1 MGDDLGIS
9 FSPPGITKCYAEG
22 SPFESNKTGTSVGF
36 ADQVQA
42 AIYGAQTM
50 DFRNDGTSGVTG
62 HDSHNGGGDTLRD
75 VLIMADDLGAKDGQ
89 APMMMDKNMTEG
101 RIDLME
107 KPATIDTE
115 GSDVAAVLAAMAK
128 AAPAPRQDLTDS
140 KSVGERRFT
149 IITDSSRDGLLTE
162 FGKETLEYRYLL
174 PGESYQDLFARVADA
189 YADDEAHAQR
199 LYDHISRL
207 WFMPATPVLSNGGT
221 GRGLPISCY
230 LNSVDD
236 SLEGIVSTWNE
247 NVWLASRGGGIGT
260 YWGQVRGIGEPV
272 GLNGKTSGIIP
283 FVRVMDSLTLAISQ
297 GSLRRGSAAV
307 YIDVSHPEIEEFL
320 EIRKPSGDFNRKALN
335 LHHGVLLT
343 DEFMNAVR
351 NGDEFALRSPRDGS
365 ERGRVDARSLFQ
377 KLVETRLATGEPYIV
392 FNDTVNR
399 TMPEHHRALGLKVST
414 SNLCSE
420 ITLPTGRDHLG
431 NDRTA
436 VCCLSSLNLEKWD
449 EWAGDKNFVEDVM
462 RFLDNVLQDYIDRAP
477 PEMARAKYSAMRERS
492 VGMGVMGFHSFLQS
506 RGLGFESALAK
517 SWNMKIFRHIHAKA
531 NEASMLL
538 AQERG
543 ACPDAEDMGKMERFS
558 CKMAI
563 APTASISII
572 CGGTSAC
579 IEPIPAN
586 IYTHKTLSGSF
597 VVKNPY
603 LEKLLRDKSKDSTN
617 VWNTILEKGGSVQHL
632 DFLSAEEKEAFKTS
646 FEIDQ
651 RWLLELAADRTPY
664 IDQAQSLN
672 LFIPADVDKW
682 DLMMLHFQAWEKGIK
697 SLYYLRS
704 KSVQRAGFAG
714 SGMDGGVEADN
725 TLDAKKVE
733 LMTAQTDYDE
743 CLACQ

>member
-1 MGDDLGIS
+1 MGAG
-9 FSPPGITKCYAEG
+9 
-22 SPFESNKTGTSVGF
+22 
-36 ADQVQA
+36 
-42 AIYGAQTM
+42 M
-50 DFRNDGTSGVTG
+50 DFRDTGT
-62 HDSHNGGGDTLRD
+62 NGQSGGDMQADFLSDATMNQETKKMDAATMPETVD
-75 VLIMADDLGAKDGQ
+75 V
-89 APMMMDKNMTEG
+89 
-101 RIDLME
+101 ME
-107 KPATIDTE
+107 KPETLEKANASE
-115 GSDVAAVLAAMAK
+115 APQ
-128 AAPAPRQDLTDS
+128 AAPVKVTAEGGGSKDVHAPRFKVVTDA
-140 KSVGERRFT
+140 
-149 IITDSSRDGLLTE
+149 SRDALLTE
-162 FGKETLEYRYLL
+162 FGKETLEDRYLL
-174 PGESYQDLFARVADA
+174 PGESYQDLFARVAAA
-189 YADDEAHAQR
+189 YADDAAHAQR
-199 LYDHISRL
+199 VYDYISQL

-236 SLEGIVSTWNE
+236 SLGGIVNTWNE

-260 YWGQVRGIGEPV
+260 YWGSVRGIGEPV

-297 GSLRRGSAAV
+297 GSLRRGSAAC
-307 YIDVSHPEIEEFL
+307 YLDVSHPEIEEFL

-343 DEFMNAVR
+343 DEFMEAVKSGSDFDLKSPKTGEVRSTVNAR
-351 NGDEFALRSPRDGS
+351 A
-365 ERGRVDARSLFQ
+365 LFQ

-392 FNDTVNR
+392 FVDQVNR
-399 TMPEHHRALGLKVST
+399 MMPKHHRDLGLKVST

-436 VCCLSSLNLEKWD
+436 VCCLSSVNLETWD
-449 EWAGDKNFVEDVM
+449 QWNGDKQFVEDIM
-462 RFLDNVLQDYIDRAP
+462 RFLDNVLTDYIDRAP
-477 PEMARAKYSAMRERS
+477 DEMARAKYSASRERS
-492 VGMGVMGFHSFLQS
+492 VGLGVMGFHSFLQA
-506 RGLGFESALAK
+506 RGIGFESAMAK
-517 SWNMKIFRHIHAKA
+517 SWNLKMFKHISAKA

-543 ACPDAEDMGKMERFS
+543 ACPDAEDMGAMERFS

-603 LEKLLRDKSKDSTN
+603 LEKLLQEKSKDSAN
-617 VWNTILEKGGSVQHL
+617 VWNSILEKGGSVQHL
-632 DFLSAEEKEAFKTS
+632 DFLSAEEKDAFKTS

-672 LFIPADVDKW
+672 LFIPADVEKW
-682 DLMMLHFQAWEKGIK
+682 DLMMLHFRAWELGIK

-714 SGMDGGVEADN
+714 GVEADN
-725 TLDAKKVE
+725 TIDPAKVE
-733 LMTAQTDYDE
+733 LATAETTDYDE

>member
-1 MGDDLGIS
+1 MRNIRVEMLGA
-9 FSPPGITKCYAEG
+9 K
-22 SPFESNKTGTSVGF
+22 V
-36 ADQVQA
+36 
-42 AIYGAQTM
+42 
-50 DFRNDGTSGVTG
+50 DFRN
-62 HDSHNGGGDTLRD
+62 
-75 VLIMADDLGAKDGQ
+75 
-89 APMMMDKNMTEG
+89 G
-101 RIDLME
+101 RE
-107 KPATIDTE
+107 E
-115 GSDVAAVLAAMAK
+115 GSDMGEASLFTVDEPRTDAPMSEPVAKEAGVSPAVTMAEKTDAGSEELVAQMGAEALADAVKTVAK
-128 AAPAPRQDLTDS
+128 AAKKAKDDDS
-140 KSVGERRFT
+140 KSISARRFAIVT
-149 IITDSSRDGLLTE
+149 NDARDALLTD
-162 FGKETLEYRYLL
+162 FGKDTLDDRYLL
-174 PGESYQDLFARVADA
+174 PGEKYQDLFARVADA
-189 YADDEAHAQR
+189 YADDADHAQR
-199 LYDHISRL
+199 LYDYVSKL

-236 SLEGIVSTWNE
+236 SLEGIVGTWNE

-260 YWGQVRGIGEPV
+260 YWGHVRGIGEPV

-297 GSLRRGSAAV
+297 GSLRRGSAAC
-307 YIDVSHPEIEEFL
+307 YLDVSHPEIEEFL

-343 DEFMNAVR
+343 DDFMEAVR
-351 NGDEFALRSPRDGS
+351 DGAEFDLKSPKDGS
-365 ERGRVDARSLFQ
+365 TRGKVDARSLFQ

-392 FNDTVNR
+392 FSDTVNR
-399 TMPEHHRALGLKVST
+399 MMPQHHRDLGLKVST

-436 VCCLSSLNLEKWD
+436 VCCLSSLNLETWD
-449 EWAGDKNFVEDVM
+449 EWHEDKLFIEDVL

-477 PEMARAKYSAMRERS
+477 DEMARAKYSAMRERS
-492 VGMGVMGFHSFLQS
+492 VGMGVMGFHSFLQKK
-506 RGLGFESALAK
+506 GIGFETAMAK
-517 SWNMKIFRHIHAKA
+517 AWNLKMFRHVGQKA
-531 NEASMLL
+531 DEASFML

-543 ACPDAEDMGKMERFS
+543 ACPDAADMGVMQRFS

-603 LEKLLRDKSKDSTN
+603 LEKLLASKSKDSTN
-617 VWNTILEKGGSVQHL
+617 VWNSILEHGGSVQHL
-632 DFLSAEEKEAFKTS
+632 DFLSPEEKAVYKTS

-651 RWLLELAADRTPY
+651 RWLLEFAADRTPY

-672 LFIPADVDKW
+672 LYIPADVDKW
-682 DLMMLHFQAWEKGIK
+682 DLMMLHFQAWERGIK

-714 SGMDGGVEADN
+714 GVEADN
-725 TLDAKKVE
+725 TASPAVIE
-733 LMTAQTDYDE
+733 LAAQTDYEE

>member
-1 MGDDLGIS
+1 
-9 FSPPGITKCYAEG
+9 
-22 SPFESNKTGTSVGF
+22 
-36 ADQVQA
+36 
-42 AIYGAQTM
+42 M
-50 DFRNDGTSGVTG
+50 DFRDNRGDESGSGTDMSESNMGAEVLDSPKSKAESTKPTSEPEVSKKAAAEAASAKANDEKELKAER
-62 HDSHNGGGDTLRD
+62 DSHSVEKRRFKIELDASR
-75 VLIMADDLGAKDGQ
+75 DDL
-89 APMMMDKNMTEG
+89 
-101 RIDLME
+101 
-107 KPATIDTE
+107 
-115 GSDVAAVLAAMAK
+115 
-128 AAPAPRQDLTDS
+128 LTD
-140 KSVGERRFT
+140 
-149 IITDSSRDGLLTE
+149 
-162 FGKETLEYRYLL
+162 FGKETLNDRYLL

-189 YADDEAHAQR
+189 YADDQDHAQR
-199 LYDHISRL
+199 LYDYISKL

-236 SLEGIVSTWNE
+236 SLGGIVNTWNE

-260 YWGQVRGIGEPV
+260 YWGSVRGIGEPV

-297 GSLRRGSAAV
+297 GSLRRGSAAC
-307 YIDVSHPEIEEFL
+307 YLDVNHPEIEEFL

-343 DEFMNAVR
+343 DEFMEAVR
-351 NGDEFALRSPRDGS
+351 DGTDFDLKSPKDGS
-365 ERGRVDARSLFQ
+365 VRGTVDARSLFQ
-377 KLVETRLATGEPYIV
+377 KLVETRLATGEPYII
-392 FNDTVNR
+392 FSDTVNR
-399 TMPEHHRALGLKVST
+399 MMPKHHRDLGLKVST

-431 NDRTA
+431 EDRTA
-436 VCCLSSLNLEKWD
+436 VCCLSSLNLETWD
-449 EWAGDKNFVEDVM
+449 EWSVDKNFIEDVM

-477 PEMARAKYSAMRERS
+477 DEMARAKYSAERERS
-492 VGMGVMGFHSFLQS
+492 VGLGVMGFHSFLQA

-517 SWNMKIFRHIHAKA
+517 SWNFKIFKHVSAKA
-531 NEASMLL
+531 SEASMML
-538 AQERG
+538 AHERG
-543 ACPDAEDMGKMERFS
+543 PCPDAADQGVMERFS

-572 CGGTSAC
+572 CGGASAC

-597 VVKNPY
+597 VVKNPH
-603 LEKLLRDKSKDSTN
+603 LLKLLQEKSKDSNN
-617 VWNTILEKGGSVQHL
+617 VWNSILEKGGSVQHL
-632 DFLSAEEKEAFKTS
+632 DFLSPEEKDTYKTS

-682 DLMMLHFQAWEKGIK
+682 DLLMLHFRAWELGIK

-704 KSVQRAGFAG
+704 KSIQRAGFAG
-714 SGMDGGVEADN
+714 GETMMSEPVGGGVEADN
-725 TLDAKKVE
+725 TLDPKTVE
-733 LMTAQTDYDE
+733 LMTTAGTTDYDE